1 MQILQVLHAN
11 RIPVSGAID
20 IRSIPLCAAR

>member
-11 RIPVSGAID
+11 GIPLSGSID
-20 IRSIPLCAAR
+20 IRPIPLCANR